1 MSEIEHL
8 ISICGKKVSNLFEV
22 RLITVYMSSLKRIR
36 SFGSLYMS
44 TIC

>member
-22 RLITVYMSSLKRIR
+22 RLITVYMSTQLVN
-36 SFGSLYMS
+36 S
-44 TIC
+44 TMQ